1 MVQAG
6 VDGYILK
13 SSGASDIVWGLE
25 EIMRGRSYFSP
36 RITTGFIKQVRMSSE
51 PVKLPHEGL
60 TCRELEVLQLIGQ
73 GCLNGEIAS
82 KLTVAEKTVC
92 TYVSRVYKKLGLRDR
107 VAAVIYAREHD
118 LVKDKLLK

>member
-1 MVQAG
+1 MVQVG

-25 EIMRGRSYFSP
+25 EIMQGRSYFSP
-36 RITTGFIKQVRMSSE
+36 RITTCFIKQVRMSSQ
-51 PVKLPHEGL
+51 PVKLPHECL
-60 TCRELEVLQLIGQ
+60 TPRQLEVLQLIGQ
-73 GCLNGEIAS
+73 GLSNGEIAS

-92 TYVSRVYKKLGLRDR
+92 TYAGRVYKKLELRDR
-107 VAAVIYAREHD
+107 VAAVIYAREHG